1 MKRLFLLL
9 ILASITIITNAQE
22 QDLSVLNRWIQF
34 SDVENSLYHFY
45 SNAAHKFLDKR
56 EEEISKLKTES
67 DWKIR
72 QAKVRKLFSKV
83 IGKFPQKT
91 PLNAKVVGIIKKENF
106 RIEKIIFES
115 QPKFY
120 VTAAMYIPNN
130 ITGKRPA
137 IIYTCGH
144 SILGIKTE
152 IYQQVCM
159 NLANKGFI
167 VFSFDP
173 VSQGE
178 RMQYYNSE
186 LGKSVIGGCTSE
198 HSYEGTQ
205 CFLIGTSL
213 AKYMIWDGI
222 RAVDYLLT
230 RPEVDPNR
238 IGITGRSGG
247 GTQSSYIAAFD
258 SRIKAAA
265 PENYITSFK
274 RLWETIGPQD
284 AEQVFYHGIKEGLDH
299 ADLLEIRAPKPALQI
314 TTTRDFFSMQG
325 SRETEQEVKKVY
337 NAYNAGNNFYR
348 VEDFGVH
355 ESTKKNREALYA
367 FFQKQLNMP
376 GSSVDEKVEYL
387 TPEEFKITKTGQ
399 VITSLGGETIYSLNK
414 KEAEKAINK
423 INETETIIES
433 AKKITGYK
441 KPENVNGA
449 VFTGSYKNEGY
460 IVEKY
465 FINGTTN
472 SPIPFLLFIPNNVSA
487 SPIVYLNPK
496 GKSAELSEIEWFVK
510 QGHTVLAADLIGFG
524 EMKQDVFSRSKFS
537 DYGQISDPQW
547 GGPVV
552 TGISIIG
559 IHAADIQRLVNFL
572 KNKKEISSENIYAI
586 AKGDIAPALLH
597 AAAFENSFSKVAL
610 ISPLGSY
617 ASVVTNKFFKV
628 NPMYPIIPGVLSK
641 YDLPNLEALLV
652 PNKLLIV
659 NAHDQ
664 MSKELS
670 GEMSDKNFAV
680 VKASYAKTNVE
691 KNLQIIKLKEK
702 KNIFNAYTKWLN

>member
-9 ILASITIITNAQE
+9 ILASITILTNAQE
-22 QDLSVLNRWIQF
+22 QDLRVLDRWIQF
-34 SDVENSLYHFY
+34 SDAENSLYHFY
-45 SNAAHKFLDKR
+45 SDTAHKYLDKR
-56 EEEISKLKTES
+56 EKEISELKTKN
-67 DWKIR
+67 DWKAR
-72 QAKVRKLFSKV
+72 QAKVKKLFSKV
-83 IGKFPQKT
+83 IGKFPRKT

-130 ITGKRPA
+130 IKEKRPA

-167 VFSFDP
+167 VFNFDP

-178 RMQYYNSE
+178 RMQYYSE
-186 LGKSVIGGCTSE
+186 EIGKSLIGGCTSE

-230 RPEVDPNR
+230 RPEVDPDR

-258 SRIKAAA
+258 SRIKAVA

-274 RLWETIGPQD
+274 RIWETIGPQD

-299 ADLLEIRAPKPALQI
+299 ADLLEVRAPKPALQI
-314 TTTRDFFSMQG
+314 TTSCDFFSIQG
-325 SRETEQEVKKVY
+325 SKETEKEVKKVY
-337 NAYNAGNNFYR
+337 KAYNAENNFYR

-355 ESTKKNREALYA
+355 QSTKKNREALYS

-414 KEAEKAINK
+414 KEAEEAIKK
-423 INETETIIES
+423 IKQTKNIIES
-433 AKKITGYK
+433 AKKIVGYK
-441 KPENVNGA
+441 KPKNRVEA
-449 VFTGSYKNEGY
+449 VLTGRYDNKDY
-460 IVEKY
+460 VIDKY
-465 FINGTTN
+465 FINGESN
-472 SPIPFLLFIPNNVSA
+472 SPIPFLLFRPKKVIG

-496 GKSAELSEIEWFVK
+496 GKSAELDEIEWFVK

-524 EMKQDVFSRSKFS
+524 EMKQDIFSRSKFS
-537 DYGQISDPQW
+537 DYGEISDPQW

-552 TGISIIG
+552 TGISIVG
-559 IHAADIQRLVNFL
+559 IHAADIQHLVNFL
-572 KNKKEISSENIYAI
+572 KNKKEINSENIYAI
-586 AKGDIAPALLH
+586 AKGDVAPALLH

-628 NPMYPIIPGVLSK
+628 NPMYPFIPSVLSK

-659 NAHDQ
+659 NAHDPLGN
-664 MSKELS
+664 ELTQK
-670 GEMSDKNFAV
+670 MSDENFAI
-680 VKASYAKTNVE
+680 VKSSYSKSNAE
-691 KNLQIIKLKEK
+691 KNLQIINQTEK
-702 KNIFNAYTKWLN
+702 QNIFSLYKRWLK